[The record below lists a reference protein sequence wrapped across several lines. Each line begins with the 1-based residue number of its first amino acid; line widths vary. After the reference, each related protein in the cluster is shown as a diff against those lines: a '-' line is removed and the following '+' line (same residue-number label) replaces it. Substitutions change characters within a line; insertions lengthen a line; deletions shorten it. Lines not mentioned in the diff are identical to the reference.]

1 MACFVALW
9 PEGWSWPEKGIPRW
23 TPSMTCCATSM
34 WPPIDN
40 SFFGRLTSYARL
52 ASAHRVL
59 AASAKR
65 LLRKDRPTEQE
76 RRILALTRQAMLS
89 TAELVKCEEA
99 DARDVSDSGKLL
111 DVLYCPD

>member
-1 MACFVALW
+1 
-9 PEGWSWPEKGIPRW
+9 
-23 TPSMTCCATSM
+23 MTCCATSM

-40 SFFGRLTSYARL
+40 SFFGQLTSYTRL

-65 LLRKDRPTEQE
+65 LLRKDRPTKQE

-89 TAELVKCEEA
+89 TVELVKCEEA